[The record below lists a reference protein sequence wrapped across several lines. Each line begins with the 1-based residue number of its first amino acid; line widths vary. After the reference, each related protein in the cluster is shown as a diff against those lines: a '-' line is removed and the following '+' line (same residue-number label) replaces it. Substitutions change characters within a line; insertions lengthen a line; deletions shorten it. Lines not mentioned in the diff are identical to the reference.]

1 MKVAI
6 VHNQLCS
13 GGGMEAYLL
22 ALIRGFAAADDEVH
36 IHTYKVDKKLASG
49 LPCTVHNTNLFF
61 LPGRWKKYY
70 FLQQCN
76 RFFERTDYD
85 LSLTLTR
92 TYGPQVAVVGGLHPA
107 SINTRSGPN
116 HPLRLLHDRMETRF
130 EQTMLLQ
137 AKQIVVHSQGLAQ
150 EIARYYPQV
159 CPEKISVFYPPVDTR
174 FFVRLKNEKRIQAKK
189 TYSISEEKL
198 TLLFPSTGHRR
209 KGLKELLIAFSRL
222 DPNRFEILVAGE
234 PVRSFIPAPE
244 HVRYLGYI
252 DNLSA
257 LYSAVDYTV
266 LPARYEPFGLV
277 VAESLHCGT
286 PVVVTRSAGV
296 AELLTEREGVV
307 LENNHPDTLAAVISG
322 LRRKK
327 VASGFLEQHKLSVA
341 GHITLLKKLLK
352 KGSSQ

>member
-22 ALIRGFAAADDEVH
+22 ALIRGFAAMGDEVH
-36 IHTYKVDKKLASG
+36 IHTYEVDKKLASG

-70 FLQQCN
+70 FLRQCN

-92 TYGPQVAVVGGLHPA
+92 TYGPQVAVIGGVHPA
-107 SINTRSGPN
+107 SVKGRSGLN
-116 HPLRLLHDRMETRF
+116 HPLRRLHDRMETRF

-137 AKQIVVHSQGLAQ
+137 AKKIVTHSKGLAQ
-150 EIARYYPQV
+150 EIVNYYPQI
-159 CPEKISVFYPPVDTR
+159 CPEKISVSYPPVDTT
-174 FFVRLKNEKRIQAKK
+174 FFVRLEGEKRIQAKA
-189 TYSISEEKL
+189 TYSISEKKL

-209 KGLKELLIAFSRL
+209 KGIKELLIAFSRL
-222 DPNRFEILVAGE
+222 DPKRFELLVAGE
-234 PVRSFIPAPE
+234 PVRNFVPPLE
-244 HVRYLGYI
+244 HVRYLGYVS
-252 DNLSA
+252 NLSA

-277 VAESLHCGT
+277 VAESIHCGT
-286 PVVVTRSAGV
+286 PVLVTRSAGV
-296 AELLTEREGVV
+296 AELLTGREGVV
-307 LENNHPDTLAAVISG
+307 LENNHPDTLGTVISG
-322 LRRKK
+322 LQRKR
-327 VASGFLEQHKLSVA
+327 VAPGFLEQHNLNV
-341 GHITLLKKLLK
+341 GNHITLLKNLLSR
-352 KGSSQ
+352 GSSQ